1 MDAKDQITQT
11 PPSGV
16 HLCHRCGWPFPN
28 PHPSAKHRRAH
39 KKICG
44 TIDGYTSL
52 IGSEVGSDDDKEKT
66 PSPKIVEKVG
76 DGGGMRVSFS
86 RSEDEVFSDAVTEF
100 PDSGPVSKTLDR
112 DLFFSFKDAENDG
125 ANEFLNDPIEISK
138 VDASVEGS
146 EKIDTHVEKSEETE
160 IATVGDSSES
170 NHELTDTGL
179 VKDGVMGHAPE
190 PGHISHSQETKSIN
204 VVEAEEEKGQES
216 QISESSTKEA
226 IDSEL
231 TETTPEVSAIVSGD
245 HGNVKQEIKSDC
257 VHVSEVNDYRT
268 VEETNIEKFGLE
280 YEVSSEV
287 VKESETD
294 RLDEVAEEIM
304 DKKSESDHKQDPEV
318 AKEPAS
324 VQNVSVLIEKEDSGA
339 PNVQIQEVFDEPVAV
354 ITEKRDL
361 EAHKLEKSSIQQ
373 IQEVVKEPDTVL
385 TKKEDLAGPHLEK
398 ELKEHTHKVFE
409 NSVSVLTEKQ
419 DLGVPD
425 LEKNSKEQIQEVVK
439 QPDTILTEK
448 EDLGGPHLEE
458 QSNKH
463 NHGVVEKPDPVLTET
478 QYMGP
483 PEPEKCSKEHVKEP
497 DLVLT
502 KKEDLGAL
510 KSETCSKDKV
520 IEQYVDDNSSV
531 VADVSI
537 DNSVVNGKNA
547 SDVVHVPIEEAKIK
561 NQDSGAALSAVSSG
575 RSSLEGNWGS
585 VSVLS
590 TASIDAGSLQSTEKS
605 KVNFG
610 KSNAATS
617 DVYEPPSFM
626 TLVETESK
634 DKKPESS
641 EVLDSQKQP
650 NSEVSQAGWFPTLT
664 KVNNESEGRK
674 RNEEAIAKVTNW
686 STGKQSIPLKNLL
699 GEAKSPG
706 GVQPD
711 PMVKK
716 DEAVVNP
723 AVNNDVSSPPKLIDE
738 SKKGKKKVK
747 GLSSWVPFVCCSS
760 LNVVN

>member
-1 MDAKDQITQT
+1 MDAKDQITHT

-76 DGGGMRVSFS
+76 GMRVSFS

-100 PDSGPVSKTLDR
+100 PDNGSASKTLDR

-138 VDASVEGS
+138 VDASVEVT

-160 IATVGDSSES
+160 IATVCDSSES

-190 PGHISHSQETKSIN
+190 PGHISHSQETKSID

-216 QISESSTKEA
+216 QTSESSTKEA

-245 HGNVKQEIKSDC
+245 HDNVKQEIKSDY
-257 VHVSEVNDYRT
+257 VHVSEVVNDYKT

-294 RLDEVAEEIM
+294 RLEEVAEEIM
-304 DKKSESDHKQDPEV
+304 DK
-318 AKEPAS
+318 
-324 VQNVSVLIEKEDSGA
+324 
-339 PNVQIQEVFDEPVAV
+339 
-354 ITEKRDL
+354 
-361 EAHKLEKSSIQQ
+361 
-373 IQEVVKEPDTVL
+373 
-385 TKKEDLAGPHLEK
+385 
-398 ELKEHTHKVFE
+398 
-409 NSVSVLTEKQ
+409 

-439 QPDTILTEK
+439 QPDTILTGK
-448 EDLGGPHLEE
+448 EDLAGPHLEE

-463 NHGVVEKPDPVLTET
+463 NHEVVEKTDPVLTET

-483 PEPEKCSKEHVKEP
+483 PEPEKCSKEHVEEP

-520 IEQYVDDNSSV
+520 IEQYVDENSSV

-547 SDVVHVPIEEAKIK
+547 SDVVRVPIEEAKIK

-617 DVYEPPSFM
+617 DVFEPPSFM

-706 GVQPD
+706 GAQPE
-711 PMVKK
+711 PVVKK

-723 AVNNDVSSPPKLIDE
+723 PVNNDVSSPPKLIEE

-760 LNVVN
+760 VNVVN